1 MNKTKHGYADVRLI
15 PFMAIMKG
23 NILSKATV
31 LASSGAASLT
41 AADGTWTTLGILPRV

>member
-1 MNKTKHGYADVRLI
+1 MNKTKHGYAYVRLI
-15 PFMAIMKG
+15 PIMKG

-31 LASSGAASLT
+31 LACSGAASLT